1 MDDRVAILE
10 GSASRIQLESGRLD
24 TIDERVVRGEPET
37 DLLLRVSDL
46 RVLVLARI
54 DFRLNDDRRRPADFA
69 GGRIDVA
76 ALPQLCFE
84 RRELGLEDG
93 HLRRFLAH
101 RLQALLDVAHGRMVF
116 REDRALFLESRLQLR
131 HSPAAKFFQ
140 VGDRTA
146 FALHRDQNPRG
157 FLIDRRG
164 PAGLRRGPAR
174 ALGAPRVSFVAHG
187 LQLLD

>member
-1 MDDRVAILE
+1 AFGLPVREQLARAQIDEGRAEKCQREPGDRARAQHQLWLRLNRAPRPLGRVDDRVAILE

-76 ALPQLCFE
+76 ALPQL
-84 RRELGLEDG
+84 
-93 HLRRFLAH
+93 
-101 RLQALLDVAHGRMVF
+101 
-116 REDRALFLESRLQLR
+116 
-131 HSPAAKFFQ
+131 
-140 VGDRTA
+140 
-146 FALHRDQNPRG
+146 
-157 FLIDRRG
+157 
-164 PAGLRRGPAR
+164 
-174 ALGAPRVSFVAHG
+174 
-187 LQLLD
+187 